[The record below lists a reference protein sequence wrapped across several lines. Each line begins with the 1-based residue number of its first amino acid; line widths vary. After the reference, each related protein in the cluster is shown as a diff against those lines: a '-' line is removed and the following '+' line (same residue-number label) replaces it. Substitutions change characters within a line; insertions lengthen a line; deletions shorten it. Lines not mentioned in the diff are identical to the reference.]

1 MGFSGFKGRAV
12 AARATGRTR
21 AIFFNRL
28 DMKEE
33 CVSDFVRLKGKV
45 YPCPLS
51 LAMDLVGGKWKAVIL
66 YHLQDGAKRFAE
78 LHRHLLTATEAT
90 LSQQLKQLE
99 EDGLIS
105 RAVFGDKPPLRT
117 EYALTD
123 FGRSFVPVL
132 TALLQWGNGVVAARG
147 ERC

>member
-1 MGFSGFKGRAV
+1 
-12 AARATGRTR
+12 
-21 AIFFNRL
+21 
-28 DMKEE
+28 MKEE
-33 CVSDFVRLKGKV
+33 CVSDFVRLNGKV

-78 LHRHLLTATEAT
+78 LHRHLLAATEAT

-99 EDGLIS
+99 ADGLIS

-123 FGRSFVPVL
+123 LGRSFLPVL
-132 TALLQWGNGVVAARG
+132 DALLQWGNGVVATQG